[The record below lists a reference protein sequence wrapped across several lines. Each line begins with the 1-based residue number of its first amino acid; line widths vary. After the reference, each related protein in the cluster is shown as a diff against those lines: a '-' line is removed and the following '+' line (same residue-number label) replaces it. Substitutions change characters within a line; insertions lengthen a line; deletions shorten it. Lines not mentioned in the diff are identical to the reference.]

1 MKGYDGAKVAA
12 VDRGEHGAE
21 RELISWDVR
30 QQRVAPVSSRGSTR
44 PYLRRMQ
51 GLKDRLVAYGLLFPA
66 ISLFVVFFYIPAT
79 YLLYISFFHWG
90 VLAAGTKFVGLA
102 NFRSLLA
109 QPLFFHSLETSAYY
123 TVVMIPATVL
133 LALGVALILREA
145 VSARRGGIWRSAV
158 FLPHVTPVVATSI
171 IWVWIFNP
179 QFGLANFIL
188 TSLHLPALGWLGTTQ
203 WALPAVMIDSL
214 WHSLGLYVI
223 IFLAGLA
230 NVPRELVEVAQLDG
244 ARRKRVF
251 TRIIWPLLSPTTF
264 FVVILATV
272 NSWQAFSQIYA
283 MTGGPHGGAGGP
295 AFSTT
300 TDALLVFQTAFIY
313 NHFSLASAMALV
325 LFLIILLMTLGQK
338 WISNRLVFYR

>member
-1 MKGYDGAKVAA
+1 MSTA
-12 VDRGEHGAE
+12 VSPDRVPLMVGMPGGRDQVPPA
-21 RELISWDVR
+21 
-30 QQRVAPVSSRGSTR
+30 
-44 PYLRRMQ
+44 LRRLRR
-51 GLKDRLVAYGLLFPA
+51 LKDRLVAYGLMFPA
-66 ISLFVVFFYIPAT
+66 IAVFVIFFYVPAV
-79 YLLYISFFHWG
+79 YLAYISFFHWG
-90 VLAAGTKFVGLA
+90 VLSSATKFVGLE
-102 NFRSLLA
+102 NFLRLIA
-109 QPLFFHSLETSAYY
+109 QPLFLRSLETTAYY

-133 LALGVALILREA
+133 LALGIALILREA
-145 VSARRGGIWRSAV
+145 VTARRGGVWRSAV

-179 QFGLANFIL
+179 QFGLANFVL
-188 TSLHLPALGWLGTTQ
+188 ELFHLPALGWLGTTQ

-244 ARRKRVF
+244 ARRKRIF
-251 TRIIWPLLSPTTF
+251 RRIIWPLLSPTTF

-272 NSWQAFSQIYA
+272 NNWQAFSQIYA

-300 TDALLVFQTAFIY
+300 TDALLVYQTAFVY
-313 NHFSLASAMALV
+313 GHYSLAAAMALV
-325 LFLIILLMTLGQK
+325 LFVIILLLTLVQK

>member
-1 MKGYDGAKVAA
+1 MSTATPPETLRLVGLPAA
-12 VDRGEHGAE
+12 E
-21 RELISWDVR
+21 
-30 QQRVAPVSSRGSTR
+30 APVGPAFRR
-44 PYLRRMQ
+44 LRR
-51 GLKDRLVAYGLLFPA
+51 LKDRLVAYGLMFPA
-66 ISLFVVFFYIPAT
+66 IAVFVVFFYVPAA
-79 YLLYISFFHWG
+79 YLAYISFFHWG
-90 VLAAGTKFVGLA
+90 VLTSATKFVGLE
-102 NFRSLLA
+102 NFRRLIA
-109 QPLFFHSLETSAYY
+109 QPLFLRSLETTAYY

-133 LALGVALILREA
+133 LALGIALILREA
-145 VSARRGGIWRSAV
+145 VTSRRGGVWRSAV

-179 QFGLANFIL
+179 QFGLANFAL
-188 TSLHLPALGWLGTTQ
+188 GLFHLPALGWLGTTQ

-244 ARRKRVF
+244 AGRRRIF
-251 TRIIWPLLSPTTF
+251 RRIIWPLLSPTTF

-272 NSWQAFSQIYA
+272 NNWQAFSQIYA

-300 TDALLVFQTAFIY
+300 TDALLVYQTAFVY
-313 NHFSLASAMALV
+313 GHYSLAAAMALV
-325 LFLIILLMTLGQK
+325 LFVIILLLTLVQK

>member
-1 MKGYDGAKVAA
+1 M
-12 VDRGEHGAE
+12 R
-21 RELISWDVR
+21 R
-30 QQRVAPVSSRGSTR
+30 SR
-44 PYLRRMQ
+44 LV
-51 GLKDRLVAYGLLFPA
+51 KDHLVAYGLLSPA
-66 ISLFVVFFYIPAT
+66 IAVFVVFFFVPAA

-90 VLAAGTKFVGLA
+90 VLSSATTFVGLE
-102 NFRSLLA
+102 NFRRLFA
-109 QPLFFHSLETSAYY
+109 QPLFWHSLATTGYY
-123 TVVMIPATVL
+123 TLVMIPATVL
-133 LALGVALILREA
+133 LSLGIALVLREA
-145 VSARRGGIWRSAV
+145 VTARRGGVWRAAV

-179 QFGLANFIL
+179 QFGLANFVL
-188 TSLHLPALGWLGTTQ
+188 TSLHLPALGWLGTTE

-230 NVPRELVEVAQLDG
+230 NVPRDLVEVAQLDG
-244 ARRKRVF
+244 ARRQRIF
-251 TRIIWPLLSPTTF
+251 YRIIWPLLSPTTF

-272 NSWQAFSQIYA
+272 NSWQAFSQIYT

-300 TDALLVFQTAFIY
+300 TDALLVYQTAFSY
-313 NHFSLASAMALV
+313 YHFSLAAAMAFV
-325 LFLIILLMTLGQK
+325 LFAIILTLTLIQK

>member
-1 MKGYDGAKVAA
+1 M
-12 VDRGEHGAE
+12 R
-21 RELISWDVR
+21 R
-30 QQRVAPVSSRGSTR
+30 SR
-44 PYLRRMQ
+44 LV
-51 GLKDRLVAYGLLFPA
+51 KDHLVAYGLLSPA
-66 ISLFVVFFYIPAT
+66 IAVFVVFFFVPAA

-90 VLAAGTKFVGLA
+90 VLSSATTFVGLE
-102 NFRSLLA
+102 NFRRLFA
-109 QPLFFHSLETSAYY
+109 QPLFWHSLATTGYY
-123 TVVMIPATVL
+123 TLVMIPATTL
-133 LALGVALILREA
+133 LSLGIALVLREA
-145 VSARRGGIWRSAV
+145 VTARRGGVWRAAV

-179 QFGLANFIL
+179 QFGLANFVL
-188 TSLHLPALGWLGTTQ
+188 TSLHLPALGWLGTTE

-230 NVPRELVEVAQLDG
+230 NVPRDLVEVAQLDG
-244 ARRKRVF
+244 ARRQRIF
-251 TRIIWPLLSPTTF
+251 YRIIWPLLSPTTF

-272 NSWQAFSQIYA
+272 NSWQAFSQIYT

-300 TDALLVFQTAFIY
+300 TDALLVYQTAFSY
-313 NHFSLASAMALV
+313 YHFSLAAAMAFV
-325 LFLIILLMTLGQK
+325 LFAIILTLTLIQK

>member
-1 MKGYDGAKVAA
+1 M
-12 VDRGEHGAE
+12 R
-21 RELISWDVR
+21 R
-30 QQRVAPVSSRGSTR
+30 SR
-44 PYLRRMQ
+44 LV
-51 GLKDRLVAYGLLFPA
+51 KDHLVAYGLLSPA
-66 ISLFVVFFYIPAT
+66 IAVFVVFFFVPAA

-90 VLAAGTKFVGLA
+90 VLSSATTFVGLE
-102 NFRSLLA
+102 NFRRLFA
-109 QPLFFHSLETSAYY
+109 QPLFWHSLATTGYY
-123 TVVMIPATVL
+123 TLIMIPATTL
-133 LALGVALILREA
+133 LSLGIALVLREA
-145 VSARRGGIWRSAV
+145 VTARRGGVWRAAV

-179 QFGLANFIL
+179 QFGLANFVL

-223 IFLAGLA
+223 VFLAGLA
-230 NVPRELVEVAQLDG
+230 NVPRDLVEVAQLDG
-244 ARRKRVF
+244 ARRQRIF
-251 TRIIWPLLSPTTF
+251 YRIIWPLLSPTTF

-272 NSWQAFSQIYA
+272 NSWQAFSQIYT

-300 TDALLVFQTAFIY
+300 TDALLVYQTAFSY
-313 NHFSLASAMALV
+313 YHFSLAAAMAFV
-325 LFLIILLMTLGQK
+325 LFAIILTLTLVQK

>member
-1 MKGYDGAKVAA
+1 M
-12 VDRGEHGAE
+12 R
-21 RELISWDVR
+21 R
-30 QQRVAPVSSRGSTR
+30 SR
-44 PYLRRMQ
+44 L
-51 GLKDRLVAYGLLFPA
+51 LKDHLVAYGLLSPA
-66 ISLFVVFFYIPAT
+66 IAVFVVFFFVPAA

-90 VLAAGTKFVGLA
+90 VLSSATTFVGLE
-102 NFRSLLA
+102 NFRRLFA
-109 QPLFFHSLETSAYY
+109 QPLFWHSLATTGYY
-123 TVVMIPATVL
+123 TLVMIPATVL
-133 LALGVALILREA
+133 LSLGIALVLREA
-145 VSARRGGIWRSAV
+145 VTARRGGVWRAAV

-179 QFGLANFIL
+179 QFGLANFVL

-223 IFLAGLA
+223 VFLAGLA
-230 NVPRELVEVAQLDG
+230 NVPRDLVEVAQLDG
-244 ARRKRVF
+244 ARRQRIF
-251 TRIIWPLLSPTTF
+251 YRIIWPLLSPTTF

-272 NSWQAFSQIYA
+272 NSWQAFSQIYT

-300 TDALLVFQTAFIY
+300 TDALLVYQTAFSY
-313 NHFSLASAMALV
+313 YHFSLAAAMAFV
-325 LFLIILLMTLGQK
+325 LFAIILTLTLIQK

>member
-1 MKGYDGAKVAA
+1 MTTIADSGATTVA
-12 VDRGEHGAE
+12 DRPVGVVSAK
-21 RELISWDVR
+21 RPRRSR
-30 QQRVAPVSSRGSTR
+30 SAPATRASRFR
-44 PYLRRMQ
+44 LV
-51 GLKDRLVAYGLLFPA
+51 KDHLVAYGLLSPA
-66 ISLFVVFFYIPAT
+66 IAVFVVFFFVPAA

-90 VLAAGTKFVGLA
+90 VLSSATTFVGLE
-102 NFRSLLA
+102 NFRRLFA
-109 QPLFFHSLETSAYY
+109 QPLFWHSLATTGYY
-123 TVVMIPATVL
+123 TLVMIPATTL
-133 LALGVALILREA
+133 LSLGIALVLREA
-145 VSARRGGIWRSAV
+145 VTARRGGVWRAAV

-179 QFGLANFIL
+179 QFGLANFVL

-223 IFLAGLA
+223 VFLAGLA
-230 NVPRELVEVAQLDG
+230 NVPRDLVEVAQLDG
-244 ARRKRVF
+244 ARRQRIF
-251 TRIIWPLLSPTTF
+251 YRIIWPLLSPTTF

-272 NSWQAFSQIYA
+272 NSWQAFSQIYT

-300 TDALLVFQTAFIY
+300 TDALLVYQTAFSY
-313 NHFSLASAMALV
+313 YHFSLAAAMAFV
-325 LFLIILLMTLGQK
+325 LFAIILTLTLVQK